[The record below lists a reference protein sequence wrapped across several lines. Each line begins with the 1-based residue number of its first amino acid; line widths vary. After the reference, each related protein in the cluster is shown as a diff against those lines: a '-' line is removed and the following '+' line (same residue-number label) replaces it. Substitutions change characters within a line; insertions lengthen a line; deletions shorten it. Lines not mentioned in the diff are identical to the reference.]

1 MISLCQ
7 IIIREQHH
15 CSEQFTEILRH
26 PRNGTSEYGRSVD
39 RRLPEDDDAVLGQI
53 VFKGRGVD
61 RTNAASLFFLPA
73 YHWRSVI
80 AQMLRTL
87 EQRRSEYSA
96 CKLSE
101 RVSSVHLDI
110 AGALF
115 LLYSGFFFFFFTLY
129 FACPQSVVTR
139 TANPKGKTTKWN

>member
-1 MISLCQ
+1 MIRIVQ
-7 IIIREQHH
+7 ICDREQRN
-15 CSEQFTEILRH
+15 CSEQSKEIRQQ
-26 PRNGTSEYGRSVD
+26 RERGQSVD
-39 RRLPEDDDAVLGQI
+39 WRLPDSDYAAFGQI
-53 VFKGRGVD
+53 VFKGRGVAYP
-61 RTNAASLFFLPA
+61 NVASLFFLPA
-73 YHWRSVI
+73 YHCRSVI

-139 TANPKGKTTKWN
+139 TANPKGKTPNE